1 MDFKNAEYIWD
12 ALNDL
17 HKSDKNAYEKFI
29 KKHMN
34 KIHEAKP
41 VKPKFCFCV
50 VTDVEKIAIKTK
62 INEYKEKVCDYFVY
76 IYYTNKIR
84 APVLPNDFANNIDS
98 INFENIFISTSKIK
112 GESSKDMYAEA
123 VIHPIIYKNMN
134 NLYFKNKIVVRILE
148 IMNDYEKTFRN
159 DISVNINSFKYIEL
173 QYVPKSYHYLNPH
186 CIDYNSIEKNDETVD
201 EEDIKFYSILNE
213 KQNKSNN
220 TKNEEQKEIRIFNT
234 SSDILNDIKSVK
246 TTKKN
251 NDNECTRVNIPR
263 QIQSYHYT
271 IIDRFLHIILTFNNI
286 SYDDLE
292 ILKKRNNI
300 DIYVS
305 SRSNECMS
313 LNFKENLSD
322 NVKAYFN
329 EKLLKLTIS
338 VELLY

>member
-1 MDFKNAEYIWD
+1 MDLKNAECIWD

-17 HKSDKNAYEKFI
+17 CKNDRKAYDKFI
-29 KKHMN
+29 KKHMD
-34 KIHEAKP
+34 KIHKAKP

-50 VTDVEKIAIKTK
+50 VADVEQVAIKTN
-62 INEYKEKVCDYFVY
+62 INEYKEKICDYYIY

-84 APVLPNDFANNIDS
+84 APILPKDFMNNIDS

-123 VIHPIIYKNMN
+123 VIHSIIYKNMN
-134 NLYFKNKIVVRILE
+134 NLYFKNKIVTRILE

-159 DISVNINSFKYIEL
+159 DIIVNTNTFKYIEL
-173 QYVPKSYHYLNPH
+173 QYVPKSCHYLNPH
-186 CIDYNSIEKNDETVD
+186 CIDNNSIEKNDETID
-201 EEDIKFYSILNE
+201 EEDIKFYNILNE
-213 KQNKSNN
+213 KQNQNN
-220 TKNEEQKEIRIFNT
+220 DPINEEKKEIKIHST
-234 SSDILNDIKSVK
+234 SSDILNDIKLVK

-251 NDNECTRVNIPR
+251 NDNESTKVNIPK
-263 QIQSYHYT
+263 QIRSYHYT

-286 SYDDLE
+286 SYDDIE
-292 ILKKRNNI
+292 ILKKNNNI

-305 SRSNECMS
+305 NQSNECMS

-338 VELLY
+338 IELLY